1 MPFLSGSLGADD
13 GQGALLLQQEFV
25 EVRNPLWG
33 SQVTQVPGDTRPKES
48 GTSQGHGMISQSSSL
63 MGSNTPRLRVQ
74 AGGGHRG
81 NSTRPQGAAPK
92 KPPHPP
98 APSVSPE
105 SQEMRLGDGSSLWHE
120 EKTQSSENK
129 RLK

>member
-13 GQGALLLQQEFV
+13 GQGALLLQHEFV
-25 EVRNPLWG
+25 EVRNPLWS
-33 SQVTQVPGDTRPKES
+33 SQVTQVPGDTKPKES
-48 GTSQGHGMISQSSSL
+48 GTSQGSGMISQSSSL

-74 AGGGHRG
+74 AGGQGMDGGGHRG

-92 KPPHPP
+92 KPPCPP

-105 SQEMRLGDGSSLWHE
+105 SHEMRLGDGSSLWHE
-120 EKTQSSENK
+120 GKTQS
-129 RLK
+129 

>member
-74 AGGGHRG
+74 AGSSVVHRTWTG
-81 NSTRPQGAAPK
+81 VAIPLHRLAGANYRIRGLP
-92 KPPHPP
+92 
-98 APSVSPE
+98 
-105 SQEMRLGDGSSLWHE
+105 
-120 EKTQSSENK
+120 
-129 RLK
+129 